1 MKDAELA
8 ILSIIAEAPITGIDV
23 QEVIAARNLR
33 MWTMIGVES
42 VYYLIEKLTDQGLVE
57 NIDEHPPED
66 KRLRLYRITPAGIGI
81 LQTAITDLLASP
93 RQLPDRFD
101 IGLANLPVLS
111 SPQAE
116 NALTSYRA
124 GLQSRHDALQ
134 NQIQIL
140 KERNLPF
147 HILSMFEH
155 QIALLQAE
163 MTWFDDWFE
172 AWKTQL
178 PPQEIPPERE
188 PETYPRMQQ
197 VVLPI
202 DPDSF
207 HKQTTREHPSVPEDD
222 EVEFPP
228 PPEKRPPADQTRLSQ
243 KTPPRV
249 FDDD

>member
-33 MWTMIGVES
+33 MWTLIGVES

-81 LQTAITDLLASP
+81 LQTAVTDLLASP

-111 SPQAE
+111 SPQSE
-116 NALTSYRA
+116 NALVSYRA
-124 GLQSRHDALQ
+124 GLQSRQDALQ
-134 NQIQIL
+134 KQL
-140 KERNLPF
+140 HMLRGRNLPF
-147 HILSMFEH
+147 HILTMFEH
-155 QIALLQAE
+155 QLALLSAE
-163 MTWFDDWFE
+163 IAWFDGWFE
-172 AWKTQL
+172 TWKAQL
-178 PPQEIPPERE
+178 PPQEAPPERE

-197 VVLPI
+197 VILPN

-207 HKQTTREHPSVPEDD
+207 HKQTTREHPPVSEND

-228 PPEKRPPADQTRLSQ
+228 PPEKRLPADQTRLSQ

-249 FDDD
+249 LDDD